1 MYGNTLLP
9 GVTAGASYRNDGS
22 IWRGYTEAT
31 WFQTVKVSGEGE
43 EATKIPLGTILIQNL
58 TDGTYTPLT
67 ESGIVISA
75 SGLPGSR
82 LGIAAD
88 TTGTSGTAR
97 PSRQTAP
104 SLSASWA
111 WWTRRGF
118 SSAIRSLKSSRKRCK
133 PASAPSLRRGT
144 SSLSPSFRLNLTKT
158 R

>member
-88 TTGTSGTAR
+88 TTGTSGTATTEDDETVKTNSTLLIGIMGVVDQAR
-97 PSRQTAP
+97 LLIGDKKFEELTEAQQTCLRAQ
-104 SLSASWA
+104 LEA
-111 WWTRRGF
+111 WNF
-118 SSAIRSLKSSRKRCK
+118 QLVSVLQA
-133 PASAPSLRRGT
+133 
-144 SSLSPSFRLNLTKT
+144 
-158 R
+158 